1 MTAISSSPELSPDA
15 QRELDRRRGR
25 FVPWVIAAFYITF
38 MSALIGFVVIA
49 YSHPPSETTPE
60 AYDKGLAY
68 NDTLKRSAQMAALG
82 WQSTI
87 DYDSGRLTFGLQDNH
102 HAPIEHARVKAWFV
116 HPGDRKFDRSFDMS
130 DTGGGVYISDAPLP
144 AAGLWSVHVT
154 AEVQDR
160 QYQATT
166 QIEVQ

>member
-15 QRELDRRRGR
+15 QRERDRRRGR
-25 FVPWVIAAFYITF
+25 FVPWVIAAFYVTF

-49 YSHPPSETTPE
+49 YSHPPSETTAE

-68 NDTLKRSAQMAALG
+68 NDTLARSAQMAALG

-87 DYDSGRLTFGLQDNH
+87 DYNNGRLIFGLQDNH
-102 HAPIEHARVKAWFV
+102 HAPIAHARVRAWFV
-116 HPGDRKFDRSFDMS
+116 HPGDGHFDRSFELT
-130 DTGGGVYISDAPLP
+130 DTGDGVYTADAPLP
-144 AAGLWSVHVT
+144 AAGSWSIHVT
-154 AEVQDR
+154 AALQDR
-160 QYQATT
+160 EYQATT